1 MKFILLSDMHLT
13 SKQPRSR
20 VGSITNDL
28 RKKLKFIFKKAKE
41 YNAHILQAGDL
52 FDSPRDIFAL
62 YEFIKIRARY
72 PEVDFYTIYG
82 QHDSYMRNKNVLNN
96 LAILS
101 KASLVKI
108 LSKTPIRLEEN
119 ISLFGSSWK
128 EDIPEPEKDK
138 LNILVIHKPIYSEA
152 LFKDQEYTRHNTFLE
167 KNKFDLILTG
177 DIHRELCFSEDFR
190 HIINTGPILRL
201 KITDYETDLGK
212 HQPKM
217 YLYDTNMRA
226 NIIPTIEI
234 PCRVKPFD
242 KRFKEEDSDSMF
254 LGEDFYKS
262 LSEQSNELSI
272 NQIISKLISEHNK
285 SEAIINLL
293 SNMENRLDFR

>member
-128 EDIPEPEKDK
+128 EDIPMPENDK

-152 LFKDQEYTRHNTFLE
+152 LFKDQEYIRHNTFLE

-177 DIHRELCFSEDFR
+177 DIHRRLYFSEDFR

-201 KITDYETDLGK
+201 KITDFETDLGK

-217 YLYDTNMRA
+217 YLYDTSMRA

-272 NQIISKLISEHNK
+272 NQIISKLISEHNN